1 MNTSPLIIQ
10 TANAENTLTAQYP
23 DRFDTDISRG
33 LTAEQVAENLL
44 KYGYNELRQH
54 HGASTL
60 TILIRQF
67 QSTVVALLLVAA
79 AVSLLTREFVQAGAI
94 FVAVLINAVVG
105 FITELKAKVSLEAL
119 ENLAGPTSRVIRDGK
134 QQELPA
140 RELVPGDV
148 VLLDSGARVPA
159 DTLLLEAASLSLEE
173 SMLSGESVPVFKEQ
187 VSDTNQEKESQ
198 LAFQGTLVLTGR
210 ATALVT
216 ATGNNT
222 KLGSLGELLEQT
234 ISTRTPLEQQLE
246 KLGQQLTWLTV
257 GLCVAL
263 FLIGLLHHA
272 NLWLMLQ
279 TSIALAVAAIP
290 EGLPVVSTLALAEG
304 TRRMIK
310 AGALIRQLAAVE
322 TLGCTTVI
330 CSDKTGTL
338 TENQML
344 VTDLILQK
352 RHLTVSGEGYEPIG
366 ELSENGAPLCS
377 VDDKL
382 LVDLLRVAALCNDA
396 KIENHD
402 GELQWHVHGDPT
414 EGALLT
420 AAGKIDLDHKQ
431 LLLQHPRVFE
441 IPFDLNRKRMT
452 TVHKKDE
459 DHIFSCTKGSP
470 ETILTLCSRVAAAQ
484 GAIVLS
490 ESNKTWFL
498 EQNDALAQRGLRV
511 LAVATRSLPA
521 DDSQLSAEKIEKD
534 LILLGL
540 IGMADQ
546 PRAHVE
552 VAIKSCQD
560 AGIRVIMVTG
570 DQPSTAAAIARKLNI
585 LDKAESSSNNLS
597 GAELSSM
604 SDKELQQALIGAQVL
619 ARVNPEMKLKV
630 VQSLQQMGEIVA
642 MTGDGVN
649 DAPALRQANIG
660 VSMGRSGTALAR
672 EASNMVITDDNFAS
686 IAKAVEQGRII
697 YGNIRQAI
705 AYLLTASMASVLSV
719 FALVMIGESSAFSP
733 LQLLWLNL
741 IMHIFP
747 GIALVLQPASTD
759 VMSRPPR
766 GPKEPLLTR
775 SVQLQ
780 IFVRSIIV
788 TLAVI
793 ASMYLAGSLTLPGVQ
808 TMAFA
813 TLSLSLIFQA
823 LSWALVQHS
832 KNGIQF
838 RLLCNKTMVTNIC
851 TSLFLLA
858 ISIYLPPLQAILES
872 SALSASE
879 LAVVCA
885 CSLISF
891 TVTLMPWPRLSSR
904 PSGTIN
910 QSV

>member
-1 MNTSPLIIQ
+1 
-10 TANAENTLTAQYP
+10 
-23 DRFDTDISRG
+23 
-33 LTAEQVAENLL
+33 
-44 KYGYNELRQH
+44 
-54 HGASTL
+54 
-60 TILIRQF
+60 
-67 QSTVVALLLVAA
+67 
-79 AVSLLTREFVQAGAI
+79 
-94 FVAVLINAVVG
+94 
-105 FITELKAKVSLEAL
+105 
-119 ENLAGPTSRVIRDGK
+119 
-134 QQELPA
+134 
-140 RELVPGDV
+140 
-148 VLLDSGARVPA
+148 
-159 DTLLLEAASLSLEE
+159 
-173 SMLSGESVPVFKEQ
+173 
-187 VSDTNQEKESQ
+187 
-198 LAFQGTLVLTGR
+198 
-210 ATALVT
+210 
-216 ATGNNT
+216 
-222 KLGSLGELLEQT
+222 
-234 ISTRTPLEQQLE
+234 
-246 KLGQQLTWLTV
+246 
-257 GLCVAL
+257 
-263 FLIGLLHHA
+263 
-272 NLWLMLQ
+272 
-279 TSIALAVAAIP
+279 
-290 EGLPVVSTLALAEG
+290 
-304 TRRMIK
+304 
-310 AGALIRQLAAVE
+310 
-322 TLGCTTVI
+322 
-330 CSDKTGTL
+330 
-338 TENQML
+338 
-344 VTDLILQK
+344 
-352 RHLTVSGEGYEPIG
+352 
-366 ELSENGAPLCS
+366 
-377 VDDKL
+377 
-382 LVDLLRVAALCNDA
+382 
-396 KIENHD
+396 
-402 GELQWHVHGDPT
+402 
-414 EGALLT
+414 
-420 AAGKIDLDHKQ
+420 
-431 LLLQHPRVFE
+431 
-441 IPFDLNRKRMT
+441 
-452 TVHKKDE
+452 
-459 DHIFSCTKGSP
+459 
-470 ETILTLCSRVAAAQ
+470 
-484 GAIVLS
+484 
-490 ESNKTWFL
+490 
-498 EQNDALAQRGLRV
+498 
-511 LAVATRSLPA
+511 
-521 DDSQLSAEKIEKD
+521 
-534 LILLGL
+534 
-540 IGMADQ
+540 
-546 PRAHVE
+546 
-552 VAIKSCQD
+552 
-560 AGIRVIMVTG
+560 
-570 DQPSTAAAIARKLNI
+570 
-585 LDKAESSSNNLS
+585 
-597 GAELSSM
+597 
-604 SDKELQQALIGAQVL
+604 
-619 ARVNPEMKLKV
+619 
-630 VQSLQQMGEIVA
+630 MGEIVA